1 MTRLKKDLKNPT
13 EQTNLTGWSKLTNKR
28 TNVIDIR
35 SDSHFTAKLI
45 YQLYKLI
52 ERRHVRRTNNC
63 LLDSHVFCSGQ
74 SLVTTTKLSFQL
86 NWKFM
91 NFTKKRRVFFHARR
105 KNLDQCH
112 FKLYPLLC
120 AINCVRFSFGSN
132 ICCKTVMPGH
142 EVFRIRESFDTLI
155 PDERIRNANQTKSD
169 NLVVNQII
177 TVFMF
182 SC

>member
-1 MTRLKKDLKNPT
+1 MGFIDYKNFLYVKNHIAEQHRVTLSSKIDFEKLIYKLREDPWKLMTRLKKDLKNPT

-74 SLVTTTKLSFQL
+74 SLVTTTKLSY
-86 NWKFM
+86 
-91 NFTKKRRVFFHARR
+91 
-105 KNLDQCH
+105 LDD
-112 FKLYPLLC
+112 
-120 AINCVRFSFGSN
+120 R
-132 ICCKTVMPGH
+132 
-142 EVFRIRESFDTLI
+142 
-155 PDERIRNANQTKSD
+155 
-169 NLVVNQII
+169 
-177 TVFMF
+177 
-182 SC
+182 